1 MSKQDH
7 IHERERAGEE
17 EEAGGNLDNQTVAPA
32 SAPSSAPVSPASGD
46 ASPEDDNTNS

>member
-17 EEAGGNLDNQTVAPA
+17 EATTNQPGNQAPTPN
-32 SAPSSAPVSPASGD
+32 SAPSQAPVSPTSGD
-46 ASPEDDNTNS
+46 VSSDDDNTNS